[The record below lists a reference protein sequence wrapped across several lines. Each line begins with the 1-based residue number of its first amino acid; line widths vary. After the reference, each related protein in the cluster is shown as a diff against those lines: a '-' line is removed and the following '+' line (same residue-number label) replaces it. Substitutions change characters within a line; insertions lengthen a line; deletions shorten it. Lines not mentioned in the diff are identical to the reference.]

1 MGVHEGRG
9 QLSKLMRD
17 LSLHWHETKMNWQDA
32 RSREFEQR
40 FLEPLE
46 ADLKTAVAAMDQMSG
61 LLNRLYTEC
70 E

>member
-9 QLSKLMRD
+9 QLSKIMRE
-17 LSLHWHETKMNWQDA
+17 LSMHWLEAKTSWQDS
-32 RSREFEQR
+32 RSNEFEKK

-46 ADLKTAVAAMDQMSG
+46 ADLKTAVAAMDQMAN
-61 LLNRLYTEC
+61 LLNRVYSEC

>member
-9 QLSKLMRD
+9 QLSKLMKD
-17 LSLHWHETKMNWQDA
+17 LTLRWHETKMSWDDA
-32 RSREFEQR
+32 RSREFEKT

-46 ADLKTAVAAMDQMSG
+46 SDMRTAVSAMDQMSG
-61 LLNRLYTEC
+61 LLNRIYVEC